1 MSGKKTDHSFNIFS
15 MDPKANNSVSAFTRR
30 EFLNKAGIAA
40 TALSVSPDLAFATGY
55 NSDRKVRV
63 GIVGGRFGASFHF
76 HEHPNCIVEAVSDLR
91 TDRRQHLMKVYNCA
105 KSYESLEKLIQ
116 DPKIEAVFIATPAPD
131 HARHVIATL
140 NAGKHVLC
148 AVPAAMTLEE
158 CDEILNAVKRT
169 GLTYMMAETSVY
181 RQNTIS
187 VKNFYKEGAFG
198 EIFSAAAEYNHP
210 GLEVL
215 FFENGEQTWR
225 HGLPPMLYPTH
236 CTSFLIAV
244 TGERL
249 THVTGMGW
257 GDKSL
262 LLKNNPYN
270 NPFWNETAFFETDR
284 GNPFR
289 VEVNWKGALREI
301 ERGEWRGS
309 KMSFFSA
316 HHAGEQHTIVHSA
329 EEIGHDDAG
338 FKNKRNTVEK
348 YDQPQWW
355 KTTMLPEPLRH
366 NSGHDGSHTFI
377 THEFIDA
384 IVNDRQ
390 PEVDIYEALAYT
402 APGIVA
408 HESALKGGEHMKI
421 PNFDK

>member
-1 MSGKKTDHSFNIFS
+1 MNSK
-15 MDPKANNSVSAFTRR
+15 DPKANNSVSAFTRR
-30 EFLNKAGIAA
+30 EFLNKTGIAA
-40 TALSVSPDLAFATGY
+40 TALSMSPYLAFAGEY
-55 NSDRKVRV
+55 NSDRKVRI
-63 GIVGGRFGASFHF
+63 GIVGGRFGASFYF

-91 TDRRQHLMKVYNCA
+91 TDRREHLMKVYNCS
-105 KSYESLEKLIQ
+105 KSYDSLEKLIL

-148 AVPAAMTLEE
+148 AVPAAWTLEE
-158 CDEILNAVKRT
+158 CNEMRDAVKRT
-169 GLTYMMAETSVY
+169 GLIYMMAETSVY

-187 VKNFYKEGAFG
+187 AKNFYNKGAFG

-215 FFENGEQTWR
+215 FFEDGKQTWR
-225 HGLPPMLYPTH
+225 HGMPPMWYPTH
-236 CTSFLIAV
+236 CTAFLIAV

-249 THVTGMGW
+249 TNVTGMGW
-257 GDKSL
+257 GDNNL

-270 NPFWNETAFFETDR
+270 NPFWNETAFFETNR

-289 VEVNWKGALREI
+289 VEVNWKGALREA
-301 ERGEWRGS
+301 ERGEWRGN

-316 HHAGEQHTIVHSA
+316 HHAGEQHTIVRSA
-329 EEIGHDDAG
+329 EEIGYDDAG
-338 FKNKRNTVEK
+338 FQNKRNTIEK
-348 YDQPQWW
+348 YNQPQWW
-355 KTTMLPEPLRH
+355 KTKMLPERLRH
-366 NSGHDGSHTFI
+366 DSGHDGSHTFI

-384 IVNDRQ
+384 IVKNRQ
-390 PEVDIYEALAYT
+390 PEVNIYEALAYT

-421 PNFDK
+421 PNFDI